1 MKTII
6 ETSTDISKYIF
17 EDDTEV
23 SLDSDSIITPSLII
37 ADMNSD
43 NAELI
48 ENVTPPEDWAGCKY
62 LYADSEWE
70 LNPDW
75 IDPADEDP
83 EV

>member
-6 ETSTDISKYIF
+6 EIATDISKYIF
-17 EDDTEV
+17 EDDAEV
-23 SLDSDSIITPSLII
+23 SLDSDSITTPSFIV
-37 ADMNSD
+37 ADMNSST
-43 NAELI
+43 AELV
-48 ENVTPPEDWAGCKY
+48 EDVTPPADWMGCKY

-75 IDPADEDP
+75 VEPEDEDP